1 MFIYLCLEKKQFF
14 IYLNLYGGKIEEN
27 AVQSFVPVGQL
38 YAWKWEG
45 KMKWEKWN
53 ILSTLE
59 LESHTTYPVYI

>member
-1 MFIYLCLEKKQFF
+1 MLSLCRWRYYTNQQMFIYLCLEKKQFF

-45 KMKWEKWN
+45 KMK
-53 ILSTLE
+53 
-59 LESHTTYPVYI
+59 